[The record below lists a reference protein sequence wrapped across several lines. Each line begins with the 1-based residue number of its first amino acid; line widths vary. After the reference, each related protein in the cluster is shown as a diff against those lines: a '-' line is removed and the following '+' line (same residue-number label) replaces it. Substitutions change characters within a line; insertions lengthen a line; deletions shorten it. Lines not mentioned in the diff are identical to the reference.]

1 MTPESPSRRVGAGAL
16 IPVLALVVLV
26 TLLAAACGSSAPSR
40 PPASAAPGGSGAPGA
55 SDPPAAGSPAPS
67 DPGAA
72 ILIDDLLNQVAA
84 KDGQVIRVSGNFL
97 ADQENGARL
106 CALMMES
113 YPPQCGGGSIRVTG
127 EVPAATLAKL
137 STTTEPGLHKAWW
150 GYVIVSGTF
159 HASGDDGLPV
169 LELGEIELHEG

>member
-1 MTPESPSRRVGAGAL
+1 MTLESPSRRVGAGAL
-16 IPVLALVVLV
+16 IPVLALVL
-26 TLLAAACGSSAPSR
+26 LLAAACGSSAPSS
-40 PPASAAPGGSGAPGA
+40 PTGSSGPGGSGAPAA

-67 DPGAA
+67 TDPGAA
-72 ILIDDLLNQVAA
+72 ILIDDLLKQVAA

-97 ADQENGARL
+97 ADEENGARL

-113 YPPQCGGGSIRVTG
+113 YPPQCGGGSIRITG

-159 HASGDDGLPV
+159 HATGDDGLPV
-169 LELGEIELHEG
+169 LELGEIELQEG

>member
-1 MTPESPSRRVGAGAL
+1 MTPATPSRRVGAGAL
-16 IPVLALVVLV
+16 IPLVALV
-26 TLLAAACGSSAPSR
+26 TLLAAACGSSAPSS
-40 PPASAAPGGSGAPGA
+40 PPASSAPGGSGAPGVSA
-55 SDPPAAGSPAPS
+55 PPAASPAPS
-67 DPGAA
+67 TDPGAA
-72 ILIDDLLNQVAA
+72 IVIDDLLNQVAA

-113 YPPQCGGGSIRVTG
+113 YPPQCGGGSIRITG

-150 GYVIVSGTF
+150 GYVIASGTF
-159 HASGDDGLPV
+159 HAAGDDGLPV